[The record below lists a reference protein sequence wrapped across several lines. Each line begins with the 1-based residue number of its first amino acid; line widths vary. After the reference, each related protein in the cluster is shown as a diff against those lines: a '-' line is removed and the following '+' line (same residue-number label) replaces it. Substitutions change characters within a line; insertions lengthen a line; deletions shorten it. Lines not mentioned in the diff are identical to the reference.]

1 MRRSRRVSRPLIG
14 ALAVVIVL
22 GLFSYLHNLKKT
34 RAVEAPPRA
43 DALRPAAPSP
53 QASEAVQIAAAQAQP
68 TPTAKLDAST
78 QPDALITQTPGIA
91 SRAIL
96 PHDPFTAP
104 QREAVASLVLDAPQP
119 APTTQRSAAL
129 VTPIARH
136 LAVNPSS
143 AIADSKTKKESGDL
157 LAARAELNDALLS
170 GQLSAADA
178 DAARQSISEIN
189 QTVIFSPQKFNDDP
203 FAATYAVQ
211 SGERLSTIA
220 AKNGVTWE
228 FLSRVNGIEPR
239 RLRSGTTIKIVK
251 GPFSAIVYKGLFRMD
266 VYLGSPGESGAMF
279 VRSMPVGLGKDSS
292 TPTGTWQVKSGDK
305 IRHPK
310 YYSPRGEGV
319 IDADDPKNPL
329 AGYWIGLQ
337 GLDGQAVGKTSY
349 GIHGTIDPNSIGKM
363 ESMGCIRMRAEDIA
377 LVFDLLVEGK
387 SKVIVKD

>member
-1 MRRSRRVSRPLIG
+1 MRRSRRVSRPLIA

-22 GLFSYLHNLKKT
+22 GLFFYFHNLKRT
-34 RAVEAPPRA
+34 RAVEVSPRA
-43 DALRPAAPSP
+43 DSARPAAPSP
-53 QASEAVQIAAAQAQP
+53 QAAAAVQIAAAHAQP
-68 TPTAKLDAST
+68 APATQPDPST
-78 QPDALITQTPGIA
+78 QPAALITQTPSISGPTN
-91 SRAIL
+91 L
-96 PHDPFTAP
+96 PHEVASAP
-104 QREAVASLVLDAPQP
+104 EREAFASLLLDTAQAPP
-119 APTTQRSAAL
+119 STQRSIATAAPL
-129 VTPIARH
+129 ARH

-143 AIADSKTKKESGDL
+143 ALADSKTKKESGDL
-157 LAARAELNDALLS
+157 LGARAELNDALNS
-170 GQLSAADA
+170 GQLSGSDA
-178 DAARQSISEIN
+178 DAVRAAISEIN
-189 QTVIFSPQKFNDDP
+189 QTVIFSPQKFTDDP
-203 FAATYAVQ
+203 FAAAYPVQ

-228 FLSRVNGIEPR
+228 LLSRVNGIEPR
-239 RLRSGTTIKIVK
+239 RLRSGTTIKLIK
-251 GPFSAIVYKGLFRMD
+251 GPFHAVVIKGLFRMD
-266 VYLGSPGESGAMF
+266 IYLGSPGEPGAMF
-279 VRSMPVGLGKDSS
+279 VKSIPVGLGKDSS

-363 ESMGCIRMRAEDIA
+363 ESMGCIRLRADDIA